1 MSRAPRYAN
10 DHDHYEWRP
19 IVARERLRWPEGAR
33 VALAAIVVLD
43 HLDFLPPEGSAQP
56 PGQYHRP
63 RPEYWAYTHRQY
75 GLRVG
80 AFRVLDALAR
90 HGITPTIALDAQTAG
105 NCPWLVRHCVAKG
118 FEIMGHGIAAS
129 RMITSRMTELEERRY
144 IRESLD
150 VVGSATGGA
159 RPRGW
164 LGPEGG
170 ESARTLRLLAEAGVR
185 YVCDWANDEQPYPM
199 RTPAGGLFAL
209 PLVLDLDDEFALRD
223 RRFPVDG
230 YLRTVKQAFD
240 RIYRD
245 SATSGRIFVLPIHPY
260 LMGQPFRARFLDEAL
275 RHLRRRKRVWPAS
288 ASEIVE
294 WFAETTAVPELQSPD
309 GRAGRE

>member
-19 IVARERLRWPEGAR
+19 IVDRERLRWPEGAR
-33 VALAAIVVLD
+33 VALVAIVVLD
-43 HLDFLPPEGSAQP
+43 HLDFLPPEGSVQP

-63 RPEYWAYTHRQY
+63 LPEYWAFTHRQY

-80 AFRVLDALAR
+80 VFRVLEALAR
-90 HGITPTIALDAQTAG
+90 HRITPTIALDAQTAE
-105 NCPWLVRHCVAKG
+105 NCPWLVRHCVG
-118 FEIMGHGIAAS
+118 RGYEIMGHGIAAS
-129 RMITSRMTELEERRY
+129 RMITSRMSEAEERRY
-144 IRESLD
+144 LRGSLD
-150 VVGSATGGA
+150 AVARAAGA

-164 LGPEGG
+164 LGPERG
-170 ESARTLRLLAEAGVR
+170 ESKRTPRLLAEEGIR

-199 RTPAGGLFAL
+199 RTPAGELFAL

-230 YLRTVKQAFD
+230 YVRTIKQAFD

-245 SATSGRIFVLPIHPY
+245 SAATGRLFVLTIHPY
-260 LMGQPFRARFLDEAL
+260 LMGQPFRARFLDDAL
-275 RHLRRRKRVWPAS
+275 RHLRRRKRVWCAS
-288 ASEIVE
+288 ASDIVE
-294 WFAETTAVPELQSPD
+294 WYAQKHAV
-309 GRAGRE
+309 R

>member
-1 MSRAPRYAN
+1 MARAPRYAN

-19 IVARERLRWPEGAR
+19 IVGRERLRWPEGAR

-43 HLDFLPPEGSAQP
+43 QLDFLPPEGSVQP

-63 RPEYWAYTHRQY
+63 LPEYWAYTHRQY

-80 AFRVLDALAR
+80 VFRVLEALAR
-90 HGITPTIALDAQTAG
+90 HGIAPTIALDALTAR
-105 NCPWLVRHCVAKG
+105 NCPWLVRHCVDRG
-118 FEIMGHGIAAS
+118 CEIMGHGIAAS
-129 RMITSRMTELEERRY
+129 RMITSRMTEAEERQC

-150 VVGSATGGA
+150 ALASAAGM
-159 RPRGW
+159 RPQGW

-170 ESARTLRLLAEAGVR
+170 ESARTPRLLAEAGIR

-199 RTPAGGLFAL
+199 RTPAGALFAL
-209 PLVLDLDDEFALRD
+209 PLVLDLDDQFALRD

-230 YLRTVKQAFD
+230 YVRTVKQAFD

-245 SATSGRIFVLPIHPY
+245 SAETGRLFVLTIHPY
-260 LMGQPFRARFLDEAL
+260 LMGQPFRAQFLDDAL
-275 RHLRRRKRVWPAS
+275 RHLRRRKRVWSAS
-288 ASEIVE
+288 ASDIVE
-294 WFAETTAVPELQSPD
+294 WFAETHAVRQSNPPD
-309 GRAGRE
+309 RRPRPAR